1 MTSMGWIPTNWL
13 EPRFFW
19 LLAALAPLVWIAI
32 LSARRAPRL
41 LLPGLPPGV
50 RPRRSLRRILSP
62 LPLVLKFAALALLVA
77 ALARPVD
84 RTAWSEDDI
93 HGVDIALVMDVSTS
107 MQIEDVTPSREAA
120 SRDLIKRF
128 VAGRPHDR
136 MALVA
141 FAGRP
146 VTRAPLTTDR
156 DLLRMLVD
164 ETTNEGLED
173 GTAIGDA
180 LLMAGNRLRGSKARS
195 RVVVLLTD
203 GENNAGAVDPVSA
216 ARALSSLGLRIHT
229 IGVGREGRF
238 QQSFRMPDG
247 TVQKGVV
254 ESRMDAKGLAEV
266 ARIGG
271 GRFFRALDR
280 DALEKAWSEIDA
292 MERTKISARTWW
304 ETKERFAPWALAALA
319 ALALALVLESTWL
332 RRLP

>member
-1 MTSMGWIPTNWL
+1 MIPAVWL
-13 EPRFFW
+13 APGFFW
-19 LLAALAPLVWIAI
+19 LLAALPSIVWLAI

-41 LLPGLPPGV
+41 LLPGLPAGFK
-50 RPRRSLRRILSP
+50 PRASVRRILSP
-62 LPLVLKFAALALLVA
+62 LPLALKVAALGLLVA
-77 ALARPVD
+77 TIARPVD

-93 HGVDIALVMDVSTS
+93 HGVDIALVLDVSTS
-107 MQIEDVTPSREAA
+107 MQIQDVKPSRSDA
-120 SRDLIKRF
+120 SRDFIKRF
-128 VAGRPHDR
+128 IVGRSHDR

-156 DLLRMLVD
+156 DLLRTLVD
-164 ETTNEGLED
+164 ETTNEGLDD

-180 LLMAGNRLRGSKARS
+180 LLMAGNRLRNSKAKS

-229 IGVGREGRF
+229 IGIGREGRF
-238 QQSFRMPDG
+238 QQTFQMPDG
-247 TVQKGVV
+247 SVQKGLI
-254 ESRMDAKGLAEV
+254 ESKMDAKSLAEV

-271 GRFFRALDR
+271 GRFYRALDR
-280 DALEKAWSEIDA
+280 DALDKAWTEIDR
-292 MERTKISARTWW
+292 MERTKISSRTWW
-304 ETKERFAPWALAALA
+304 ETHERFAPWALAALA
-319 ALALALVLESTWL
+319 LLALALLFESTWL